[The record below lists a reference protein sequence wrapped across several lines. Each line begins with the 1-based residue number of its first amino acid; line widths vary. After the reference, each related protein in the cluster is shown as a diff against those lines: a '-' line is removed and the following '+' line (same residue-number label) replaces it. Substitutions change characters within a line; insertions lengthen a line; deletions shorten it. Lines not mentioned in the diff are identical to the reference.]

1 MIPLLR
7 SLSIACSKSNPYVL
21 SSVLSAHRRSLAMAA
36 KRQAVL
42 LGVYQDK
49 DKDKDGDFVLTPSAK
64 QFAAS
69 SKLTDLLELTKGSFK
84 KGETRIFYGLDEK
97 YPITSVVHLGPRQ
110 AEVRELEECDEAA
123 ESVRIA
129 VAAGVRSLRSIGATA
144 IDVDPCANA
153 EAAAEG
159 CTLALHVFEELKKK
173 ESRKPPVTVSPLN
186 EQELDK
192 WTRGLEKSAAQNL
205 ARRLSEMPANMMT
218 PTRFAQEAAE
228 ALENKG
234 VKVIARDRKWI
245 EEQKMGSFLSVT
257 QGSEEPPVFLEMHYE
272 GPGHVAG
279 GPLVFV
285 GKGVTFDSGGI
296 SLKPSANMDRMKADM
311 TGAACVVATFAA
323 VAALKLPVKMVGL
336 APLCENLPSG
346 RATKPGDVFTAMN
359 GTTIQVNNTDAEG
372 RLILADAL
380 CYADTFN
387 PKVVVDIA
395 TLTGA
400 MVVALGAG
408 ATGVFCTS
416 NALWNL
422 LHEAGSVT
430 GDRVWRMPL
439 FDLYHKQMTKT
450 TVADI
455 NNISKQAG
463 AGGSC
468 VAAAFLKEFV
478 KCPQWAH
485 LDIAGVMENKDEVP
499 YLGSG
504 MAGRPVRTLV
514 EFVERAAKLEKL

>member
-1 MIPLLR
+1 MLTLR
-7 SLSIACSKSNPYVL
+7 AISATYTKPTVL
-21 SSVLSAHRRSLAMAA
+21 SSLVSGRRRNLAMAA

-49 DKDKDGDFVLTPSAK
+49 EKDKEAGDFVLTPSAK

-69 SKLTDLLELTKGSFK
+69 AKVVELLELTKGSFK

-97 YPITSVVHLGPRQ
+97 YPLASVVHLGPRQ
-110 AEVRELEECDEAA
+110 AEVHELEDCDEGA
-123 ESVRIA
+123 ENVRAA
-129 VAAGVRSLRSIGATA
+129 VAAGVRSLRGVGATA

-173 ESRKPPVTVSPLN
+173 ESRKPPVTASLLGDSD
-186 EQELDK
+186 QDR
-192 WTRGLEKSAAQNL
+192 WARGVEKSVAQNL
-205 ARRLSEMPANMMT
+205 ARRLAEMPANLMT
-218 PTRFAQEAAE
+218 PTRFAREAAE
-228 ALENKG
+228 VLEKRG

-245 EEQKMGSFLSVT
+245 EEQKMGAFLSVT
-257 QGSEEPPVFLEMHYE
+257 RGSDEPPVLLEMHYD
-272 GPGHVAG
+272 GPGHLPG
-279 GPLVFV
+279 GPLIFV

-296 SLKPSANMDRMKADM
+296 SLKPSSNMDKMRADM
-311 TGAACVVATFAA
+311 SGAACVVATFAA
-323 VAALKLPVKMVGL
+323 VAALKLPIKMIGL
-336 APLCENLPSG
+336 TPLCENLPSG
-346 RATKPGDVFTAMN
+346 KATKPGDVVTAMN
-359 GTTIQVNNTDAEG
+359 GTNIQVDNTDAEG

-387 PKVVVDIA
+387 PKAIVDIA

-408 ATGVFCTS
+408 ATGAFCTS
-416 NALWNL
+416 NTLWNL
-422 LHEAGSVT
+422 LHEAGSMT
-430 GDRVWRMPL
+430 GDRMWRMPL
-439 FDLYHKQMTKT
+439 FELYHKHVTKPT
-450 TVADI
+450 IADI

-485 LDIAGVMENKDEVP
+485 LDIAGVMENKDDVA

-514 EFVERAAKLEKL
+514 EFVERIAKLEKL

>member
-359 GTTIQVNNTDAEG
+359 GTTIQVDNTDAEG

>member
-7 SLSIACSKSNPYVL
+7 SLSVACSKSNPYVL
-21 SSVLSAHRRSLAMAA
+21 SPVLSAHRRSLAMAA

-49 DKDKDGDFVLTPSAK
+49 DKDSEGDFVLTPSAK

-69 SKLTDLLELTKGSFK
+69 SKLTDLLELTKGFFK

-129 VAAGVRSLRSIGATA
+129 VAAGVRSLRSVGATA

-173 ESRKPPVTVSPLN
+173 ESRKPPVAVSPLN
-186 EQELDK
+186 EQEVDK

-228 ALENKG
+228 ALEKKG

-257 QGSEEPPVFLEMHYE
+257 QGSDQPPVFLEMHYE
-272 GPGHVAG
+272 GPGAVAG

-323 VAALKLPVKMVGL
+323 VAALKLPVKMVSP
-336 APLCENLPSG
+336 PLCENLPSG

-359 GTTIQVNNTDAEG
+359 GTTIQVDNTDAEG

-439 FDLYHKQMTKT
+439 FDLYHKQMTKS

-468 VAAAFLKEFV
+468 VAAAFLHEFV

>member
-1 MIPLLR
+1 
-7 SLSIACSKSNPYVL
+7 
-21 SSVLSAHRRSLAMAA
+21 MAA
-36 KRQAVL
+36 KKQAVL
-42 LGVYQDK
+42 VGVYQDK
-49 DKDKDGDFVLTPSAK
+49 EKDKEGADFVLTPAAK
-64 QFAAS
+64 QLAAS
-69 SKLTDLLELTKGSFK
+69 TKLQDLLELTKGSFK
-84 KGETRIFYGLDEK
+84 KGESRVFYGLSEK
-97 YPITSVVHLGPRQ
+97 YPLASVVHLGPRQ
-110 AEVRELEECDEAA
+110 VEVNELEERDEAA
-123 ESVRIA
+123 ENVRSA
-129 VAAGVRSLRSIGATA
+129 VSAGVRSLRGVGATA
-144 IDVDPCANA
+144 IEVDPCANA

-159 CTLALHVFEELKKK
+159 SALALHVFEELKKK
-173 ESRKPPVTVSPLN
+173 ESRKPPVSLSMLGN
-186 EQELDK
+186 EGHER
-192 WTRGLEKSAAQNL
+192 WNRGMEKSHAQNL
-205 ARRLSEMPANMMT
+205 ARRLSEMPANLMT
-218 PTRFAQEAAE
+218 PTRFAQEAA
-228 ALENKG
+228 AVLEKRG

-245 EEQKMGSFLSVT
+245 EEQKMGAFLSVT
-257 QGSEEPPVFLEMHYE
+257 RGSEEPPVFLEMHYE
-272 GPGHVAG
+272 GPEQGVEG
-279 GPLVFV
+279 GPLVLV

-296 SLKPSANMDRMKADM
+296 SLKPSSNMDKMRADM

-323 VAALKLPVKMVGL
+323 VAALGLPIKMVGL
-336 APLCENLPSG
+336 TPLCENMPSG
-346 RATKPGDVFTAMN
+346 KATKPGDVVTAMN
-359 GTTIQVNNTDAEG
+359 GTTIQVDNTDAEG

-380 CYADTFN
+380 CYADTLN
-387 PKVVVDIA
+387 PRAVLDMA

-416 NALWNL
+416 NTLWNL
-422 LHEAGSVT
+422 LHEAGGVT

-439 FDLYHKQMTKT
+439 FELYHKQMTKP

-504 MAGRPVRTLV
+504 MAGRPVRTLI
-514 EFVERAAKLEKL
+514 EFVERFAKVQKL